1 MKIKL
6 DLIGEEGLLV
16 NEAIESQWL
25 SSQLGP
31 NSAYSARTAGHFKA
45 ALIKAGEV
53 VHVRGEIAIG
63 LTAACSRCLVEVP
76 SPVRCDVEV
85 ALFPEEKAVE
95 PGLEME
101 LCEEDL
107 GVALYRDQEIDLGE
121 IVRDEVVLQL
131 PISLVCRNS
140 CAGLCD
146 NCGAN
151 LNEGVCGCPER
162 FDIRWSALQNVK
174 LKN

>member
-6 DLIGEEGLLV
+6 DLIGEEGLEV
-16 NEAIESQWL
+16 DEAIDSQWL
-25 SSQLGP
+25 ASQLGS
-31 NSAYSARTAGHFKA
+31 NSAYRARSPGCFKA
-45 ALIKAGEV
+45 FLMKAGEV
-53 VHVRGEIAIG
+53 VHVRGEIKIAM
-63 LTAACSRCLVEVP
+63 TAACARCLEEVD
-76 SPVRCDVEV
+76 SSVRSQVEV
-85 ALFPEEKAVE
+85 ALFPADKALE
-95 PGLEME
+95 PGLEVE
-101 LCEEDL
+101 LTEEDL
-107 GVALYRDQEIDLGE
+107 GVSLYRDQVIDLGQ

-151 LNEGVCGCPER
+151 LNEGVCGCPKR
-162 FDIRWSALQNVK
+162 FDIRWSTLQDVE